1 MEIKELKFNSVF
13 DVASCFKDE
22 KNIKFFLMKFFEIA
36 HSVNKKSDGNF
47 SAIIKTKKYYNVDF
61 ELLMVAFFEF
71 LKSENI
77 SELELAKV
85 QVMFRKDTEGNAKN
99 NLFFV
104 QVLSYFDLVVPPKG
118 GYFYLRILNFN
129 SEKKSYFS
137 FNSIGLSESN
147 LVYYIGREFLNEH
160 IEPMAVNSQITT
172 FAMGQKNVNICLKE
186 KRIIE
191 KEVLKSQEF
200 LG

>member
-1 MEIKELKFNSVF
+1 MF
-13 DVASCFKDE
+13 
-22 KNIKFFLMKFFEIA
+22 
-36 HSVNKKSDGNF
+36 
-47 SAIIKTKKYYNVDF
+47 
-61 ELLMVAFFEF
+61 AFFEF

-129 SEKKSYFS
+129 SEKKSYFF
-137 FNSIGLSESN
+137 FNSIGLSESS
-147 LVYYIGREFLNEH
+147 LGYYLGKDFLDEHLEPFSDNES
-160 IEPMAVNSQITT
+160 ISTI
-172 FAMGQKNVNICLKE
+172 AMGQKNVNICIKE
-186 KRIIE
+186 NRISE

>member
-1 MEIKELKFNSVF
+1 MEIKELKFNSVL
-13 DVASCFKDE
+13 DVASCFIE
-22 KNIKFFLMKFFEIA
+22 SKNIKLFLMKFFEIA
-36 HSVNKKSDGNF
+36 YSVNKKSDGKF

-61 ELLMVAFFEF
+61 ELLMVSFFEF
-71 LKSENI
+71 LKSQNI

-85 QVMFRKDTEGNAKN
+85 QVMFRKDSADATKN
-99 NLFFV
+99 NLFFMH
-104 QVLSYFDLVVPPKG
+104 VLCYFDLIPAPKG

-137 FNSIGLSESN
+137 FNSIGLSESS
-147 LVYYIGREFLNEH
+147 LAYYIGRDFLDEH
-160 IEPMAVNSQITT
+160 IEPMADNSEISTI
-172 FAMGQKNVNICLKE
+172 AMGQKNVNICLKE

>member
-104 QVLSYFDLVVPPKG
+104 QVLSYFDLVVPSKG
-118 GYFYLRILNFN
+118 GYFYLN
-129 SEKKSYFS
+129 
-137 FNSIGLSESN
+137 
-147 LVYYIGREFLNEH
+147 EF
-160 IEPMAVNSQITT
+160 
-172 FAMGQKNVNICLKE
+172 
-186 KRIIE
+186 
-191 KEVLKSQEF
+191 
-200 LG
+200 